1 MKFLFATLDKRGKS
15 LSNLL
20 HHLRMTSLAE
30 TIVHVSAELPIGF
43 FKELHLWKALFNSLN
58 LPCG

>member
-20 HHLRMTSLAE
+20 HHLRMTYLAE
-30 TIVHVSAELPIGF
+30 TIVHVTAELPVGF
-43 FKELHLWKALFNSLN
+43 AADV
-58 LPCG
+58 CGIFC